1 MQYRILYY
9 RCLYRFIQHFILTH
23 SLLDCRPKPAPFSV
37 IFKGEPTS
45 LGRVNLP
52 WVLIC
57 PSLFLLKY
65 FPSSFR
71 LQPAPLLFYSSRESQ
86 IGWERVNLYVI
97 TLDKSEAPMT
107 IGYNMQWVTRVQF
120 TTLNAQ
126 TARSLVFDE
135 TGRNLN
141 TRLTY

>member
-23 SLLDCRPKPAPFSV
+23 SLLDCRPKPAPFSL

-45 LGRVNLP
+45 LGWVNLP

-71 LQPAPLLFYSSRESQ
+71 LQPAPMLFYSSRESQ

-97 TLDKSEAPMT
+97 TLDKSESEAPMAIAGLKIT
-107 IGYNMQWVTRVQF
+107 AGRSPVKVTGQLDFSSVKIRF
-120 TTLNAQ
+120 
-126 TARSLVFDE
+126 
-135 TGRNLN
+135 
-141 TRLTY
+141 

>member
-1 MQYRILYY
+1 M
-9 RCLYRFIQHFILTH
+9 
-23 SLLDCRPKPAPFSV
+23 
-37 IFKGEPTS
+37 
-45 LGRVNLP
+45 
-52 WVLIC
+52 
-57 PSLFLLKY
+57 
-65 FPSSFR
+65 
-71 LQPAPLLFYSSRESQ
+71 LFYSSRESQ